1 MHNVCITI
9 DAINTIILSLD
20 MISNISYWP
29 AGLNIY
35 FLGFPSVS
43 SYQPKELNNKTYNIH
58 NYKVQNNIFQDVC
71 TSVNKN
77 R

>member
-1 MHNVCITI
+1 
-9 DAINTIILSLD
+9 

-35 FLGFPSVS
+35 FLGVPSVS
-43 SYQPKELNNKTYNIH
+43 SYQPKELNNKMYNIH
-58 NYKVQNNIFQDVC
+58 SHKVQNNIFQDVC

-77 R
+77 RQTDPPLANMFFTGGSLIQ

>member
-1 MHNVCITI
+1 MLVNITI
-9 DAINTIILSLD
+9 YAINAIVFSLD

-29 AGLNIY
+29 AGLIIY
-35 FLGFPSVS
+35 FLGVPSVS
-43 SYQPKELNNKTYNIH
+43 SYQPKELNNKMYNIH
-58 NYKVQNNIFQDVC
+58 SYKVQNNIFQDVC